1 MFNPCRTPHH
11 HKDTLGN
18 GLGGVPQAA
27 SVLSNPP
34 KPCPLQIHVEIAGT
48 YLPAVWSYRKQVS
61 WNKILFVQHFSSMWK
76 YGLCDKDSEQDIH
89 STIFNRNQ
97 IKCLLAA
104 GISMSSRIAETLPF
118 CIEPWGQTI
127 SIQKCFSERCR
138 NPFLKGVWPWQEFRQ
153 LWHAS
158 MNHMEGL
165 NAQAFSIP

>member
-1 MFNPCRTPHH
+1 MIENFITLWLSWWCIYPILNYCVVVMFNPCRTPHH
-11 HKDTLGN
+11 HKDILGN

-104 GISMSSRIAETLPF
+104 GISISSRIPETLPF
-118 CIEPWGQTI
+118 CIETL
-127 SIQKCFSERCR
+127 RT
-138 NPFLKGVWPWQEFRQ
+138 
-153 LWHAS
+153 
-158 MNHMEGL
+158 NHFYSKML
-165 NAQAFSIP
+165 FWKVS